1 MNTENAVVEPMSI
14 YEENDG
20 FFIEFQNGDCGLWW
34 IYDGYLLSLTG
45 NLDKS
50 GLLNLAYSTKIQ
62 NF

>member
-1 MNTENAVVEPMSI
+1 MSI
-14 YEENDG
+14 YEDNDG

-50 GLLNLAYSTKIQ
+50 GLLNLAYSTKIVKYK